1 MNIFFISSY
10 IILGGQ
16 DMYQGNRKEE
26 VEINRK
32 KYGTNKISNVKKNSF
47 FKLLLES
54 LGDPII
60 KILLVALAIKIV
72 FLFRDFDYFE
82 TLGILIAIFLASF
95 ISTISEYGSEA
106 AFRRLQEESSKL
118 KVKVI
123 RDFIL
128 QEIPIDD
135 VVVNDIVVLQS
146 GDKVPAD
153 GFLLKGKLSVD
164 ESSLNGEAKE
174 AKKYPP
180 LNELNLSDNNKL
192 FRGTVVYDGNAYM
205 KVLAVGDKTLYGA
218 MALEIAEDAPVSP
231 LKLRLTGLAKFIS
244 KIGYVGA
251 VL

>member
-10 IILGGQ
+10 IFLGGQ
-16 DMYQGNRKEE
+16 AMYQGNRKEE

-106 AFRRLQEESSKL
+106 AFRR
-118 KVKVI
+118 
-123 RDFIL
+123 
-128 QEIPIDD
+128 
-135 VVVNDIVVLQS
+135 
-146 GDKVPAD
+146 
-153 GFLLKGKLSVD
+153 
-164 ESSLNGEAKE
+164 
-174 AKKYPP
+174 
-180 LNELNLSDNNKL
+180 
-192 FRGTVVYDGNAYM
+192 
-205 KVLAVGDKTLYGA
+205 
-218 MALEIAEDAPVSP
+218 
-231 LKLRLTGLAKFIS
+231 
-244 KIGYVGA
+244 
-251 VL
+251 